1 MNPSPNIRSVTQALL
16 YSGIGLLEA
25 TNLSVG
31 RGTDTPFE
39 VVGAP
44 WIEPNGLAER
54 AERSASARR
63 ALRAGHASR
72 PTADVYARVACGG
85 VRLVVTDREAIRP
98 VTVGLSRRRESYA
111 SVTATSSGPRGSRTS
126 S

>member
-1 MNPSPNIRSVTQALL
+1 VTIAASARAARTNIRSVTQALL

-44 WIEPNGLAER
+44 WIEPTGLAQALNGLRLPGIRVEPIWFTPA
-54 AERSASARR
+54 AS
-63 ALRAGHASR
+63 
-72 PTADVYARVACGG
+72 VYARVAGAC
-85 VRLVVTDREAIRP
+85 
-98 VTVGLSRRRESYA
+98 A
-111 SVTATSSGPRGSRTS
+111 SSSPIGTPCAR
-126 S
+126 